1 MPLQEVQHHA
11 AAAATAGL
19 PDQDIADTTDVQ
31 SSTQLVFPEDVFL
44 DPEDDCAQ
52 SDWEARA
59 DFARQPT
66 SSLPDLAEEDCDQ
79 SEWEARANFVRSLSS
94 NPRDSY
100 LDLGKGS
107 AAQSEWEARAL
118 WSLESRRA
126 SGEQPLEIAFS
137 KLPGVSQLPLA
148 PCCASAATDSAAV
161 INGSHELLQDNELRN
176 EHVWSAQCETGLQQP
191 LSAKSALQRALSNI
205 QFIATGSQ
213 TSRAAAAAAAAA
225 AAQAQATEHSSA
237 IYAYQARAN
246 NAVQES
252 TAVNTAQS
260 ESNELQHISSGV
272 SPHLNAAGQAITSQ
286 VGAASARNHMSE
298 GNDKYQGSGTKEEF
312 GSTSAVT
319 ADRHEFFDS
328 SVLHVTS
335 AAAVDSMA
343 RVHTASV
350 TAPCTVA
357 APSMLSPQSLD
368 TMSEHVDVTQ
378 QLDSM
383 SVPQRDMAGIELKL
397 HQALELQTQSSGLQ
411 LHSMAKSQPDMMV
424 HGSSASQTVTL
435 QDNGSQLWP
444 MSGSQSLLLLQP
456 VGQAAKVQPASVDP
470 HPGSALEQQQQNDI
484 SPTMQLQQQQIGYQL
499 CAIQQ
504 PGQGKLDSQHNAQ
517 TMMLQQDPLQ
527 RLHAANQQSALELEQ
542 APCRDSL
549 GVSQLADLHGSLVP
563 AAMLGTTDAALCGQ
577 ASATL
582 TTGQP
587 MSEQLANASNA
598 AFSAQV
604 RSNRK
609 YSSDLHQCFP
619 SCVASSCST
628 NCPCLCPYSSPCF
641 ACVCFPCIWQYP
653 CLCQGVC
660 PYKSVLA
667 LLQRPVSQMSE
678 QALRA
683 PFYNM
688 CITLCWLLCRVIQL
702 SRGG

>member
-19 PDQDIADTTDVQ
+19 PDQDIAGTTAVQ
-31 SSTQLVFPEDVFL
+31 SSTQLVSPEDVFL
-44 DPEDDCAQ
+44 EPVDDCAQ

-79 SEWEARANFVRSLSS
+79 SEWEARANFARSLSS

-126 SGEQPLEIAFS
+126 SGEQPLEIASS

-148 PCCASAATDSAAV
+148 LCCASAATDSAAV

-205 QFIATGSQ
+205 QFIATGFQ
-213 TSRAAAAAAAAA
+213 KSRAAAAAAAAA
-225 AAQAQATEHSSA
+225 QAEATEHSSA
-237 IYAYQARAN
+237 IYAHQTRAN

-272 SPHLNAAGQAITSQ
+272 STHLNAAGQAITTQ
-286 VGAASARNHMSE
+286 IGAAPASNHMSE
-298 GNDKYQGSGTKEEF
+298 GNDSQGIGTKEEF
-312 GSTSAVT
+312 SSTSAVT
-319 ADRHEFFDS
+319 ADRHKFFDS

-335 AAAVDSMA
+335 AEAVDSMA
-343 RVHTASV
+343 RDHTASA

-383 SVPQRDMAGIELKL
+383 LVPQQDMAGIELNP
-397 HQALELQTQSSGLQ
+397 HQALELQTQNSGLQ

-444 MSGSQSLLLLQP
+444 VSGSQSWPLLQP
-456 VGQAAKVQPASVDP
+456 VGQAAKVQPASVDT
-470 HPGSALEQQQQNDI
+470 HAGSALEQQQNDI
-484 SPTMQLQQQQIGYQL
+484 PPTMQLQQQQIGYQL

-504 PGQGKLDSQHNAQ
+504 PGQEKLDSQHNDQ
-517 TMMLQQDPLQ
+517 MVMLRQDPLE

-542 APCRDSL
+542 AQRRDSL

-563 AAMLGTTDAALCGQ
+563 AAMLGTADAALCGQ

-598 AFSAQV
+598 ALSAQV

-619 SCVASSCST
+619 SCVASSCSSS
-628 NCPCLCPYSSPCF
+628 CPCLCPRPSP
-641 ACVCFPCIWQYP
+641 
-653 CLCQGVC
+653 
-660 PYKSVLA
+660 
-667 LLQRPVSQMSE
+667 
-678 QALRA
+678 
-683 PFYNM
+683 
-688 CITLCWLLCRVIQL
+688 
-702 SRGG
+702 

>member
-1 MPLQEVQHHA
+1 MPLQEVQHRA

-44 DPEDDCAQ
+44 EPVDDCAQ

-59 DFARQPT
+59 GFARQPT

-79 SEWEARANFVRSLSS
+79 SEWEARANFVRSSSS
-94 NPRDSY
+94 NPWDSY

-126 SGEQPLEIAFS
+126 SGEQPLEIASS

-213 TSRAAAAAAAAA
+213 KSRAAAAAAAAA
-225 AAQAQATEHSSA
+225 AAQAEAMEHSSA
-237 IYAYQARAN
+237 IYAHQARAN

-252 TAVNTAQS
+252 TAVNTAHEWS
-260 ESNELQHISSGV
+260 ESNELQHSSSGV
-272 SPHLNAAGQAITSQ
+272 STHLYAAGQAITSQ
-286 VGAASARNHMSE
+286 AGAAPASNHMLE
-298 GNDKYQGSGTKEEF
+298 GNDSQGNVTKEVF
-312 GSTSAVT
+312 SSTSAVT
-319 ADRHEFFDS
+319 ADQHRFFDS
-328 SVLHVTS
+328 SVLHLTS
-335 AAAVDSMA
+335 AEAVDSMA

-378 QLDSM
+378 QLDFM
-383 SVPQRDMAGIELKL
+383 SVPQRDMAGIELNP
-397 HQALELQTQSSGLQ
+397 HQALELQTQNNGLQ
-411 LHSMAKSQPDMMV
+411 LHSLAKSQPDMMV
-424 HGSSASQTVTL
+424 HGSSASQTVRL

-456 VGQAAKVQPASVDP
+456 IGQAARVQPASVDTQ
-470 HPGSALEQQQQNDI
+470 PGSALKQQQNDI

-499 CAIQQ
+499 CANQQ
-504 PGQGKLDSQHNAQ
+504 PGQENQ
-517 TMMLQQDPLQ
+517 MVMLQQDPLE

-542 APCRDSL
+542 AQRRDSL
-549 GVSQLADLHGSLVP
+549 GVSQLAGSHGSLVP
-563 AAMLGTTDAALCGQ
+563 AAMLGTADAALCGQ

-619 SCVASSCST
+619 SCVASSCSS
-628 NCPCLCPYSSPCF
+628 NCPCLCPYPSPCF
-641 ACVCFPCIWQYP
+641 
-653 CLCQGVC
+653 CLCRF
-660 PYKSVLA
+660 PLHLA
-667 LLQRPVSQMSE
+667 VS
-678 QALRA
+678 
-683 PFYNM
+683 
-688 CITLCWLLCRVIQL
+688 CLC
-702 SRGG
+702 